1 MTRMYMWIKAVLLS
15 RAHTVCIKA
24 GGGFPPEHCNAL
36 EPMWTYMFNS
46 VSCVVIQVLNKF
58 YLPLLLYGE
67 GGELWGDIG

>member
-1 MTRMYMWIKAVLLS
+1 MYVHVDQSSVVVMCPHSV
-15 RAHTVCIKA
+15 IKA

-67 GGELWGDIG
+67 GGELCGDIG